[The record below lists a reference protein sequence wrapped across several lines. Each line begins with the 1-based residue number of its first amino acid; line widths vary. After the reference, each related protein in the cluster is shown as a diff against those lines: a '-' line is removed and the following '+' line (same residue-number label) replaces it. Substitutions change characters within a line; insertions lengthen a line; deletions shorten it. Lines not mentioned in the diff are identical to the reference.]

1 MNEIKHLRCLAAVKA
16 MNGVVSLSPA
26 AYPGNHCPM
35 HTALSLASRVKGM
48 STLVIGTAECGYY
61 SRNIPAASP
70 YRDQALHWTY
80 ILDSNEVVFGFRKG
94 LMAAIKEMD
103 REGAKIILLIGT
115 CVPEVVCED
124 IEGLEDEMAN
134 QIKARLLYVPLGNFK
149 CGSYQPGYWKT
160 LRALGGLMK
169 KRQTNKMVINVLGRS
184 AAEEHIPAPQLI
196 EALIREEFT
205 IRYLA
210 PDSSIE
216 DFTDAGDASLNLVLS
231 PFMNPLAERIK
242 AEHEITY
249 FSLHD
254 VYETEAVR
262 RLYENIYRELGK
274 PVSRQLDDGFLAVH
288 ELQQKCRRQMTGK
301 SFISAQV
308 GAVQPLPLAAY
319 FRQLGMLPVMIHME
333 EFYPSDTLWRQ
344 QLLEQD
350 ANPIICMMVNEQA
363 DRRTIQELEPDLV
376 IGDWAGR
383 ADVRPVTVPVLE
395 LYGQIGYE
403 RTGQILERILGG
415 QDGII

>member
-1 MNEIKHLRCLAAVKA
+1 MNKIKHLRCLSAVKA
-16 MNGVVSLSPA
+16 MNGIIQLSPA

-103 REGAKIILLIGT
+103 RNGAKIILLIGT

-124 IEGLEDEMAN
+124 IKGLEDEMKN

-149 CGSYQPGYWKT
+149 CGSHQPGYWKT
-160 LRALGGLMK
+160 LRAMGGLIK
-169 KRQTNKMVINVLGRS
+169 NRQTNKTVINVLGRS
-184 AAEEHIPAPQLI
+184 AVEEHIPVPQLI

-231 PFMNPLAERIK
+231 PFLNPLAERIK
-242 AEHEITY
+242 AEHGIAY
-249 FSLHD
+249 YSLHD

-274 PVSRQLDDGFLAVH
+274 PVNSQLNDGFSAVH
-288 ELQQKCRRQMTGK
+288 ELQQKCRKQMTGR

-308 GAVQPLPLAAY
+308 GAVQPLPLAVF

-344 QLLEQD
+344 QLLDRD

-363 DRRTIQELEPDLV
+363 DRRTIQELEPDMV
-376 IGDWAGR
+376 FGDWSGSSDAH
-383 ADVRPVTVPVLE
+383 PVTVPVLD

-403 RTGQILERILGG
+403 RTGQILKRMLVH
-415 QDGII
+415 